1 MKEGMKS
8 ILSGGLIFLVDSLVP
23 FIKQAFVL
31 FQNMIS
37 EESLTGVWGHL
48 RPKYLEN
55 TVLE

>member
-8 ILSGGLIFLVDSLVP
+8 ILSGGLIFLVDSLVL
-23 FIKQAFVL
+23 FIKEAFVL
-31 FQNMIS
+31 FENITS
-37 EESLTGVWGHL
+37 EESLIGVWGHL